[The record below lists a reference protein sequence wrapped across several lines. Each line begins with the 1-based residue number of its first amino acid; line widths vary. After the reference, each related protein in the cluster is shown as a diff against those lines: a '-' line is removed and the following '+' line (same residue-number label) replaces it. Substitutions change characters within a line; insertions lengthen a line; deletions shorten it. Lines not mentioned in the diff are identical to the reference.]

1 METELILIEF
11 RFTEKHNGMLSHET
25 GGKSMFLKQF
35 IIIAMV
41 IIGMTGFACAEAN
54 ISVDPIGSLAAGE
67 KFNISGTTTI
77 DKVKKIG
84 IEIFPKEFW
93 DNLVAYAKEDNA
105 GKVRFK
111 ELASS
116 GDSANQTGINMVRF
130 NPDGTQAYQTVD
142 IPDDYALVIVPVKKD
157 PSGKVTFNVEIN
169 EKVKKV
175 PFQKGTY
182 HMNVYDASMEI
193 ERPGT
198 VMPNGWDVIKKKAYP
213 STTLSNIWDPK
224 NEKELE
230 YVEFT
235 IR

>member
-1 METELILIEF
+1 MKQVKI
-11 RFTEKHNGMLSHET
+11 ML
-25 GGKSMFLKQF
+25 LKKLCLVA
-35 IIIAMV
+35 IV
-41 IIGMTGFACAEAN
+41 IIGMAGLASASN
-54 ISVDPIGSLAAGE
+54 ITVDPIGSLSAGE
-67 KFNISGTTTI
+67 KFTITGTTTI

-84 IEIFPKEFW
+84 IEIFPKKFW
-93 DNLVAYAKEDNA
+93 DDLVAYAKEDNA

-111 ELASS
+111 ELSS
-116 GDSANQTGINMVRF
+116 AGDSTNQTGINMVRF
-130 NPDGTQAYQTVD
+130 NTDGTQAYQTVD

-157 PSGKVTFNVEIN
+157 SSGKMTFTAEIN

-175 PFQKGTY
+175 PFQRGSY

-198 VMPNGWDVIKKKAYP
+198 IMPNGWDVIKKKAYP